1 MLATSLTLIFF
12 LLCLSHSCNFKFHF
26 ELIVSKILFQE
37 KFITP
42 IIFLLFRQGL
52 FVSLEYNL
60 LEVIF
65 IERFKIIQVYHF

>member
-1 MLATSLTLIFF
+1 MLATLLTLILF
-12 LLCLSHSCNFKFHF
+12 LLCSSHSCNFKFYS
-26 ELIVSKILFQE
+26 ELIVSKTLFKE

-42 IIFLLFRQGL
+42 IIFLLFWQGL

-65 IERFKIIQVYHF
+65 IEHFKVIQVYHF